1 MTCVVEPALY
11 ICFSPR
17 CFERALV
24 ARHAHWALWFHRRSM
39 TDVGFRRSQR
49 DGKGTETSSLPRSG
63 NGPARDQ
70 VRYTHVGSE
79 EQDAR
84 RRRSSWSFARG
95 LQHLPIGL
103 IPFVSSGPSGE
114 VPSFLMDATLH
125 RGSPFVRHRD
135 KVCAMARENSEQSW
149 ALGMVRFIFYV
160 AIAIAVGYAIVR
172 FWPAYYWPH

>member
-79 EQDAR
+79 EQDVPSAFVLEFR
-84 RRRSSWSFARG
+84 TRTSAP
-95 LQHLPIGL
+95 PIGL

-114 VPSFLMDATLH
+114 VPSFLMDATPH

-135 KVCAMARENSEQSW
+135 KVGAMARENSEQSW